1 MAGLS
6 NIMLNPPKLILST
19 RNTHLFVM
27 NSKTIIS
34 NRSKGTNIYM
44 IIDIELKLLHKI
56 LKKGLAMFLISNAP
70 EGTSTITKTV
80 PKTNM

>member
-1 MAGLS
+1 
-6 NIMLNPPKLILST
+6 MLNPPKLILST

-56 LKKGLAMFLISNAP
+56 LKKGLAMF
-70 EGTSTITKTV
+70 
-80 PKTNM
+80 